1 MLRVLMEKLAT
12 CKTRWVMSSD
22 HQRDGNYKKEWKLKV
37 RNKRQGTNFKK
48 KQNTFG
54 ILDTDLAHPIKES
67 VNLKIER
74 VETSQTEE

>member
-37 RNKRQGTNFKK
+37 RNKRQETN
-48 KQNTFG
+48 
-54 ILDTDLAHPIKES
+54 
-67 VNLKIER
+67 
-74 VETSQTEE
+74 